1 MSEDDT
7 GEERTSYM
15 DFGPRNG
22 LALDASRADGE
33 AGGNRKQEKHPR
45 TDVAAC
51 TSEAIMVDQK
61 SVRSGKQ

>member
-1 MSEDDT
+1 MRENDT

-15 DFGPRNG
+15 DFSPHNE
-22 LALDASRADGE
+22 LALDASRADRE
-33 AGGNRKQEKHPR
+33 ARGNRKQEKHPR

-61 SVRSGKQ
+61 SIRSGE